1 MKRFIS
7 IGLVCALGTTPV
19 FAEDVKTI
27 LEKVMTL
34 EKEGK
39 YQAALN
45 ELKWAQTELVKK
57 NNEQIGKLLPA
68 ELAGL
73 KGGEVEFNGALG
85 MVNIEK
91 QYSKGE
97 DLAVKVSIT
106 SSASGGEGLA
116 GLAALGSMAAMFG
129 QQGSGQETFRVEGMT
144 ATLSKDAGNPDLTIF
159 LTGGPILKLEMTN
172 GSDTT
177 VLKQMAEG
185 LGVKKL
191 SDALAGV
198 G

>member
-1 MKRFIS
+1 MKRFIA
-7 IGLVCALGTTPV
+7 IGLVCALGATPV
-19 FAEDVKTI
+19 VAEEVKTI

-45 ELKWAQTELVKK
+45 ELKWAQNELVKK

-91 QYSKGE
+91 QYTKGE
-97 DLAVKVSIT
+97 DLSVKVSIT
-106 SSASGGEGLA
+106 SSATGGEGLA

-129 QQGSGQETFRVEGMT
+129 QQSSGNETYRIDGMT
-144 ATLSKDAGNPDLTIF
+144 ATLSKDSGNPDLTIF

-172 GSDTT
+172 GSDAA
-177 VLKQMAEG
+177 VLKQMADG